1 MWAVG
6 YSTID
11 AGEISSPLAEHWNA
25 STRSVIAVP
34 ARTTWSF
41 RSRLRSP
48 SRVGKWSVRRLDHR
62 RHRLGR
68 RGAPR
73 PDLNAILV
81 VDSQRYGRLT
91 GRPFQAA
98 GSRNSRSTH
107 IPRRIHA
114 KRFHAAVLANRGS
127 GRPQALGIGILVN
140 SRTWSLFQASLSSET
155 AHPQRPRIKKPP
167 PPRSRTTRMM
177 MMMISSTALTS
188 LRHPGR
194 IAYDP

>member
-1 MWAVG
+1 VVG
-6 YSTID
+6 D
-11 AGEISSPLAEHWNA
+11 CRPGEDHVVLS
-25 STRSVIAVP
+25 VP
-34 ARTTWSF
+34 APISKRCGE
-41 RSRLRSP
+41 
-48 SRVGKWSVRRLDHR
+48 VVRPTSGSSAPPPRAA
-62 RHRLGR
+62 
-68 RGAPR
+68 GAPR